1 MGNFIVSNKEP
12 AEAIKKLYKFNKIN
26 LDLLRDNIFVE
37 LDTNVDYEL
46 YKSYDNYINEI
57 LNLQHQLKDK
67 ISSYNREKLLNINE
81 FCYSIKNKYNENY
94 KKYKYQNERRT
105 KYKNDINNFV
115 YNNDPLK
122 IFKLNKNFTMEELKI
137 SYRNLARIYHPD
149 KPQGDSNK
157 FKYIT
162 QAYLTLMENL
172 KNKEE
177 SKPFNVL
184 REDSINYMRNNNN
197 LKNIKL
203 TGKFDNRLFNKIYEE
218 NKLYD
223 VTDTGYGKWLKE
235 KTPEKVE
242 IDNPKV
248 FSDNFN
254 INVFNN
260 IFEKRV
266 QRDNE
271 VVRYNIPNEYN
282 SNDTMLLGNNNIDSY
297 SGGVFSNVYDIKDA
311 FTLTNIKS
319 PTSKIDN
326 VETLKK
332 ERKNLNPLSK
342 EENEN
347 YLNYIN
353 YNLTEDERRQ
363 EGIRNMDKKIEENY
377 NKINKKMINTSM
389 FSK

>member
-1 MGNFIVSNKEP
+1 MGNFIVSYKEP

-37 LDTNVDYEL
+37 LDTHVDYDL

-57 LNLQHQLKDK
+57 LNLQSQLKHK
-67 ISSYNREKLLNINE
+67 ISSSNKEKLLNINE

-122 IFKLNKNFTMEELKI
+122 IFNLNKNFTMEELKI

-162 QAYLTLMENL
+162 QAYLTLMEKL

-177 SKPFNVL
+177 SKPFNIL

-254 INVFNN
+254 IKVFNN

-282 SNDTMLLGNNNIDSY
+282 SNDNFLLGNNNIESY

-311 FTLTNIKS
+311 FTITNIKEPS
-319 PTSKIDN
+319 MKTDN
-326 VETLKK
+326 VEILKK

-342 EENEN
+342 QENEN

-353 YNLTEDERRQ
+353 YNLTEEERRQ
-363 EGIRNMDKKIEENY
+363 EGLRNMDKKIEDNY
-377 NKINKKMINTSM
+377 NKINKKMINSSM